1 MINHEI
7 KPSDKK
13 SNKQAIT
20 VSKMKT
26 VLNNVDDKALIIFE
40 NKNGREI
47 VKDIIIEQQLYL
59 DGNKSIRVILL
70 NNFLNSK
77 VIEND

>member
-1 MINHEI
+1 MINHDI
-7 KPSDKK
+7 NTSSKK
-13 SNKQAIT
+13 SNKQVLT

-26 VLNNVDDKALIIFE
+26 ILNNVDDNALIIFE
-40 NKNGREI
+40 NKKSREI
-47 VKDIIIEQQLYL
+47 VKDLFIEKQFYL
-59 DGNKSIRVILL
+59 NGTESVRLVLL